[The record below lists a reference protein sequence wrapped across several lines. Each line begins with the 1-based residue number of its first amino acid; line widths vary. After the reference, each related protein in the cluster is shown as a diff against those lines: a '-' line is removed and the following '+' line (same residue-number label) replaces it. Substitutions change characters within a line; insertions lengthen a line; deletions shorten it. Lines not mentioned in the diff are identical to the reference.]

1 VRSLQDLTETVN
13 AEVVTSIYEDGTIHI
28 YGQHD
33 NSRGEAVRA
42 PDSGII
48 LRASGV
54 EGDRPWRLDVVAT
67 RLLEEAQVLL
77 EPTHVVPP
85 TL

>member
-1 VRSLQDLTETVN
+1 MDTIASVDG
-13 AEVVTSIYEDGTIHI
+13 DGTIHI
-28 YGQHD
+28 HGEHD
-33 NSRGEAVRA
+33 HSRGQAVRA

-54 EGDRPWRLDVVAT
+54 EGASEWRLEVVAT
-67 RLLEEAQVLL
+67 GLLEESRRLLEPMDVA
-77 EPTHVVPP
+77 PP